1 MWLARLEHSLIH
13 HHILR
18 HSHVH
23 TIHHIRHHHVIWHHL
38 VHHVLF
44 SLISNKTYHVW
55 IAHSRIT
62 HSRPYLVHHRVHHG
76 LLVHLRKLSLH
87 HNSVD
92 IWCHS
97 CLQAFVKLGNICLKL
112 LKSCILES
120 YRSLR
125 IFFLDSF

>member
-1 MWLARLEHSLIH
+1 MVSLAGTFPDSSSYFKAFSCSYHSSYSASSCYLASFGSSCSIFFN
-13 HHILR
+13 I
-18 HSHVH
+18 
-23 TIHHIRHHHVIWHHL
+23 
-38 VHHVLF
+38 
-44 SLISNKTYHVW
+44 NKTYHVW

-87 HNSVD
+87 HNSID

-112 LKSCILES
+112 LESCILES